1 MCHEYL
7 TWGCFLCV
15 CSCIPFV
22 LQFTKA
28 VESKQVAE
36 QDAERAKFVVMLA
49 EQVRGKGIET
59 VVMGGGLATHE
70 TRPHGQ
76 KESY

>member
-1 MCHEYL
+1 MN
-7 TWGCFLCV
+7 TSRGGASFPCV
-15 CSCIPFV
+15 PARLFV
-22 LQFTKA
+22 PQFTKA

-76 KESY
+76 KELY